1 VSRAFCIVSIA
12 FRRRSRRWLAALA
25 LAAPLAA
32 GAETLNGFVVG
43 VLDGETVMLRDE
55 AGRQHRVRLLGLDA
69 PGKREPYG
77 DLARHNLSRIAFQQ
91 PARAECPQREGKARL
106 ACRVWV
112 PPADCP
118 GCGNTLDVGLA
129 QISAG
134 LARWRSADERLL
146 SPDAAGRYHSGEE
159 EARARGRGL
168 WATAR

>member
-1 VSRAFCIVSIA
+1 MIRALPTFSIA
-12 FRRRSRRWLAALA
+12 LRRRTLRWLAALA
-25 LAAPLAA
+25 LGAPLAA
-32 GAETLNGFVVG
+32 AAETLSGFVVG

-55 AGRQHRVRLLGLDA
+55 AGRQHRLRLLGLDA
-69 PGKREPYG
+69 PGKREPFG
-77 DLARHNLSRIAFQQ
+77 DLARHNLSRVAFQQ
-91 PARAECPQREGKARL
+91 PARAQCPQREGKARL

-129 QISAG
+129 QITAG

-159 EARARGRGL
+159 EARARRRGL
-168 WATAR
+168 WASAR